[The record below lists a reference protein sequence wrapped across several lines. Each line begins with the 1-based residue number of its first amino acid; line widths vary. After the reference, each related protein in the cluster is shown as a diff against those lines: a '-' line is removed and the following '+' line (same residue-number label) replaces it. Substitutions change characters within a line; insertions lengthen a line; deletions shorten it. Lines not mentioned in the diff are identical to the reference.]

1 MKQALID
8 KKDFNRMIQ
17 QMKKVINPNS
27 WRVREGLIQL
37 CVRKGAMKCVATDGF
52 RLHEVSIYAKTDDEF
67 SCFISVPRLKATE
80 NVHLTLEDGYAYVD
94 FDDVRFSTK
103 QPQEDL
109 EKFDFDVIRKMIAD
123 DERVEIAVNPKYL
136 MDALQ
141 ALSGEKSVILNVG
154 KSPTKPIVI
163 RANDQLHLELFGVL
177 PVRSRFIGD
186 EF

>member
-1 MKQALID
+1 MKQAFID

-27 WRVREGLIQL
+27 WRPRDGLIQL
-37 CVRKGAMKCVATDGF
+37 EVWKGAMKCVATDGF
-52 RLHEVSIYAKTDDEF
+52 RIHEVSIYAKTEDEF
-67 SCFISVPRLKATE
+67 SCFIAVPRLKATD
-80 NVHLTLEDGYAYVD
+80 NVRLTLEDGYAYLD

-103 QPQEDL
+103 QPQE
-109 EKFDFDVIRKMIAD
+109 EQQKFDFDVIRKMIAD

-163 RANDQLHLELFGVL
+163 RANDQLHRELFGVL